1 MFGRVRPCSAVFGR
15 VRPCSAVFGH
25 REREKLEKASVSV
38 TDSSIQKWA
47 THRFRIVTVLADFF
61 SRKWRDVC
69 ASDFR
74 AFRLSLQSSRVVGVY
89 VPPLSGKK
97 IRQNRDDSEPM
108 SCPFLDG
115 LIC

>member
-61 SRKWRDVC
+61 SRKWRDVY
-69 ASDFR
+69 ADYSR
-74 AFRLSLQSSRVVGVY
+74 ALEAQPESSEVAGIY
-89 VPPLSGKK
+89 VPPLSEKK
-97 IRQNRDDSEPM
+97 IRQNHDDSEPM
-108 SCPFLDG
+108 NCPFLDA
-115 LIC
+115 